1 MCTEKTAAR
10 DFKFFLNQSH
20 FLKVVDTLEK
30 FENGVVD
37 KKTPQGK
44 EFVLFKRQLYQMYE
58 ATNRSAEEH
67 EAFTFRVERSNI
79 NWLYNANLDFIEQKS
94 IVNYLEKRVDNGSL
108 KGAVF
113 KRKMMSTNRLHSA
126 AAFGTAGI
134 LYSHLMP
141 LTLMMGPTLPAVGMA
156 ASLLYGMHMMNE
168 KSYINEIRFI
178 KEGENEG
185 RMLLTI

>member
-1 MCTEKTAAR
+1 
-10 DFKFFLNQSH
+10 
-20 FLKVVDTLEK
+20 
-30 FENGVVD
+30 
-37 KKTPQGK
+37 
-44 EFVLFKRQLYQMYE
+44 MYE

-79 NWLYNANLDFIEQKS
+79 DWLYNANLDFIEQKS